1 MGKRLFIIITVL
13 LLIGMAAGWYF
24 FVRESKYFGT
34 SPIKAVPVESPFF
47 IRIRNFGDFATKTVR
62 NPGWQAMR
70 GIQGVSSLYR
80 DLAFIDSLK
89 NSKNESGNFLSQK
102 EILMVPTDSS
112 RLYLIEIGSISEK
125 NSINTFIKD
134 YFQFRNILSTT
145 RTLRN
150 VSVQCYEWNEKGKNM
165 QVLVTFYRGLLMA
178 GNDSS
183 SLVKAIVQMDQP
195 SLLEDPGYQR
205 VKKNATENADL
216 NLYINHKTLPEY
228 LERYYH
234 ISTSAE
240 PFLHNY
246 ARWTEVDVI
255 QKSNQL
261 MINGYS
267 VPDSTFASYLDA
279 FRNQKSVP
287 GTLTKFMPAST
298 TFFVSQ
304 HFSDPAK
311 YLTDY
316 HRFLKKYG
324 QSDEY
329 EYRLSELSGLLGL
342 DVGKYLNES
351 WSGEAAAL
359 FTNLNL
365 AGIQDNRFLLLKV
378 KTGADDPLVAA
389 IKKWSLNIN
398 KETNDPVVEEA
409 AKNNVWRVPFLNFGN
424 LIGTLCFG
432 FVDTRW
438 MTAGDGFILMGATPG
453 SLMRYQ
459 NLLKRGELLQDA
471 PAFSGF
477 NAGLARTNNFYLWS
491 RPGLSLPFFKNNLV
505 AERFQN
511 IQKEASELFKLDN
524 LAWQWGF
531 ENGMVYNTAS
541 LHVNPEA
548 APENSPFWRC
558 PVKSP
563 LKSKPVF
570 VSFSSKNLEKDLVFQ
585 DADNYLIDLDADG
598 SERWKIRL
606 KGPIMGKIKLIDYRK
621 NGDFQ
626 LLFNTEE
633 AIHLIGKNGVEIRNF
648 PVRLRSGATNEVTV
662 ADYDGK
668 KDYRFLIACKDR
680 KVYNFDKNG
689 KPVTGWQ
696 PPLAAERIE
705 QPVSYFKSGTKD
717 YLVYFDRN
725 RTYILDRQGKE
736 RVKLKS
742 NFVHSGNGIS
752 LIKKE
757 GKTAYMVTTD
767 DHGKL
772 RLIGFDGTVQKI
784 NTGNFS
790 SGHFFLPVD
799 FSGDGNFHFL
809 FVDQQTISLFE
820 ETGRVIFTQSLDFK
834 IDRLPTLISF
844 EGEKFIELTSA
855 AQNKTFLV
863 RKDGSLFNTLL
874 PSNCTL
880 ESIGIFNGGT
890 GVCNIIA
897 GTKEGY
903 LSNFQRNSNE

>member
-1 MGKRLFIIITVL
+1 MGKRLFVIITVL
-13 LLIGMAAGWYF
+13 LITGMAVGWYF

-47 IRIRNFGDFATKTVR
+47 IRIRNLGDFATKTVK

-70 GIQGVSSLYR
+70 GIHEVSSLYR
-80 DLAFIDSLK
+80 ELAFIDSLK
-89 NSKNESGNFLSQK
+89 NSKNESGNFLSQR
-102 EILMVPTDSS
+102 EILIVPMDSS

-125 NSINTFIKD
+125 NGINTFIKN
-134 YFQFRNILSTT
+134 YFQLRNILPFT
-145 RTLRN
+145 RTLHK
-150 VSVQCYEWNEKGKNM
+150 VPVQCFEWNEKGIKRK
-165 QVLVTFYRGLLMA
+165 VLVTFYRGLLLA

-216 NLYINHKTLPEY
+216 NLYLNHKTLPEY
-228 LERYYH
+228 LAKYYH
-234 ISTSAE
+234 FSTSAE

-279 FRNQKSVP
+279 FRNQRSVP
-287 GTLTKFMPAST
+287 GSLTKFMPATT

-304 HFSDPAK
+304 HFSNPAQ
-311 YLTDY
+311 YLKDY
-316 HRFLKKYG
+316 RNYLQKYG

-329 EYRLSELSGLLGL
+329 GYRLSELSRLLGM
-342 DVGKYLNES
+342 DVGQYLNEC
-351 WSGEAAAL
+351 WAGEAAAL

-365 AGIQDNRFLLLKV
+365 EGIQDNRFLLLKV
-378 KTGADDPLVAA
+378 KPGTNDPLAAA
-389 IKKWSLNIN
+389 IKKWSVNIC
-398 KETNDPVVEEA
+398 KETSDPGIEDA
-409 AKNNVWRVPFLNFGN
+409 ARNNVWRVPFLNFGN

-432 FVDTRW
+432 SIDTHW

-453 SLMRYQ
+453 SLKRYL
-459 NLLKRGELLQDA
+459 NLLQRGELLQDS

-477 NAGLARTNNFYLWS
+477 TAGLARTCNFFLWN
-491 RPGLSLPFFKNNLV
+491 RPGLSLPFFKNNL
-505 AERFQN
+505 ALERFPG
-511 IQKEASELFKLDN
+511 IQKEDSELFKLDN

-541 LHVNPEA
+541 LHVNPEVV
-548 APENSPFWRC
+548 PENIPFWRYL
-558 PVKSP
+558 VKQP
-563 LKSKPVF
+563 LKVKPVF
-570 VSFSSKNLEKDLVFQ
+570 VSFSSKNLQKELVFQ
-585 DADNYLIDLDADG
+585 DADNNLIDLDADG

-606 KGPIMGKIKLIDYRK
+606 KGPVLGNIKLIDYRK

-633 AIHLIGKNGVEIRNF
+633 AIHLVGKNGVEIRNF
-648 PVRLRSGATNEVTV
+648 PVKLRSGATNEVTV

-668 KDYRFLIACKDR
+668 KDYRYLIACKDR
-680 KVYNFDKNG
+680 KVYNFDRNG
-689 KPVTGWQ
+689 NPVTGWQ
-696 PPLAAERIE
+696 PSPAAERIE
-705 QPVSYFKSGTKD
+705 QPVHYFKSGTKD
-717 YLVYFDRN
+717 YLVYSDRN

-736 RVKLKS
+736 RVKSK
-742 NFVHSGNGIS
+742 NDFVHSGNGIS

-757 GKTAYMVTTD
+757 GKSSYMVTTD

-772 RLIGFDGTVQKI
+772 RRIGFDGSVQRI

-799 FSGDGNFHFL
+799 FYGDGNFQFL
-809 FVDQQTISLFE
+809 FVDNQTISLFDE
-820 ETGRVIFTQSLDFK
+820 SGKEIFTKSQNFK
-834 IDRLPTLISF
+834 IDHLPTPITF
-844 EGEKFIELTSA
+844 KGERLIELTSA
-855 AQNKTFLV
+855 TENKTILV
-863 RKDGSLFNTLL
+863 RKDGTLINNLL
-874 PSNCTL
+874 PSNFTL
-880 ESIGIFNGGT
+880 ETIGIFNSGT

-903 LSNFQRNSNE
+903 LSNFQSTSNE

>member
-1 MGKRLFIIITVL
+1 MGKRLFLIITVL

-34 SPIKAVPVESPFF
+34 SPIKAVPVDSPFF
-47 IRIRNFGDFATKTVR
+47 MRIRNLGDFATKTVR
-62 NPGWQAMR
+62 NPGWQSMR
-70 GIQGVSSLYR
+70 GIQGVSSIYR

-102 EILMVPTDSS
+102 EILIVPMDSS

-125 NSINTFIKD
+125 NGINTFIKN

-145 RTLRN
+145 WTLHK
-150 VSVQCYEWNEKGKNM
+150 VPVQCYEWSEKGNRM
-165 QVLVTFYRGLLMA
+165 RVLVTFYRGLLMA

-205 VKKNATENADL
+205 VEKNATENADL

-267 VPDSTFASYLDA
+267 VPDSAFASYLDA

-287 GTLTKFMPAST
+287 GTLTKFMPTTT

-304 HFSDPAK
+304 HFSNPAQYFSDYRD
-311 YLTDY
+311 YLQK
-316 HRFLKKYG
+316 HG

-329 EYRLSELSGLLGL
+329 GYRLSELSRELGL
-342 DVGKYLNES
+342 DVGQYLNES

-365 AGIQDNRFLLLKV
+365 EGQQDNRFLLLKV
-378 KTGADDPLVAA
+378 RPGANDPLAA
-389 IKKWSLNIN
+389 TIKKWSVNIG
-398 KETNDPVVEEA
+398 KETSDPGIEEA
-409 AKNNVWRVPFLNFGN
+409 ARNNVWRVPFLNFGN

-432 FVDTRW
+432 SIDTRW

-453 SLMRYQ
+453 SLMRYL

-477 NAGLARTNNFYLWS
+477 TAGLARTCNFYLWS

-505 AERFQN
+505 AERFQS
-511 IQKEASELFKLDN
+511 IQKEASEFFKLDN

-548 APENSPFWRC
+548 AAEETPFWRF
-558 PVKSP
+558 PFKAP
-563 LKSKPVF
+563 LKAKPIF
-570 VSFSSKNLEKDLVFQ
+570 VSFSSKNLQKELVFQ
-585 DADNYLIDLDADG
+585 DADNNLINLDADG

-606 KGPIMGKIKLIDYRK
+606 KGPVMGDIKLIDYRK

-633 AIHLIGKNGVEIRNF
+633 AIHLIGKNGAEIKNF

-662 ADYDGK
+662 ADYDGR
-668 KDYRFLIACKDR
+668 KDYRYLIACKDR

-689 KPVTGWQ
+689 KPVSGWQ
-696 PPLAAERIE
+696 PPLAAGRIE
-705 QPVSYFKSGTKD
+705 QQVSYFKSGTKD
-717 YLVYFDRN
+717 YLVYFDKN

-757 GKTAYMVTTD
+757 GNSSYLVTTD

-772 RLIGFDGTVQKI
+772 RRIGFDGTVQKV

-799 FSGDGNFHFL
+799 FIGDGNFQFL
-809 FVDQQTISLFE
+809 FVDQQTISLFDE
-820 ETGRVIFTQSLDFK
+820 SGQEIFTQSQNLQ
-834 IDRLPTLISF
+834 IDRLPTLITF

-863 RKDGSLFNTLL
+863 RKDGSLFNNFL

-890 GVCNIIA
+890 GVSNIIA

-903 LSNFQRNSNE
+903 LSNFQRTSNE